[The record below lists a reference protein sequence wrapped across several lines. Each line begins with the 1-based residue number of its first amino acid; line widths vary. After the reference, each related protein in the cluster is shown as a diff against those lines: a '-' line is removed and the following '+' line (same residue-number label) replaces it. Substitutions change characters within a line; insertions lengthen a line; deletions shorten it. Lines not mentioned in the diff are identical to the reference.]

1 MKRIASAAALVIAG
15 FSAAAAAEDSTIV
28 SKPSVTVFH
37 EFGNI
42 VHGTDQAALEFNDY
56 FLQRSGVWVNF
67 KAVRNERLTLNATV
81 GGIYWNPTYNEN
93 ASSESFLRYFAAAA
107 PRASATYAFGDPA
120 DPTVSVEAGM
130 FPYKYND
137 HTHNL
142 GEYLF
147 RSTAY
152 PTQVFTGGLTW
163 VDVNRAQV
171 TGVRVTHNA
180 VPMFSHDAIVSFET
194 DQLPYY
200 DLNFTYMARAKVGK
214 ALKVNAGIQFA
225 RLLPV
230 KPSVTNSD
238 DFPHNRHFNF
248 DGEDYILEADYYDQ
262 RLKTATSASDSARFN
277 EGKALATELKTLV
290 DGGMSMNSAL
300 DSMERAHPGAS
311 TNSSW
316 DNYNMQSTKL
326 AASFSFDPKALVGD
340 LGLLGSQDLIL
351 YGEAALLGVKNYPVL
366 YEDRLERTVA
376 MIGFNVPTFRLLD
389 VLAVEAEW
397 FGSRQP
403 NSSQVS
409 QQTLVKNSP
418 ELLQPLPLPS
428 IFNSQLPDGYDPEDW
443 EKDNVKWSV
452 FARRQLVKG
461 YFLDAQVAS
470 DNARGWVYPSGR
482 RYWAYFRS
490 PSDWYWM
497 MKLSVNI

>member
-1 MKRIASAAALVIAG
+1 MQRFLPAAALLIAG
-15 FSAAAAAEDSTIV
+15 IAPVHAEDTTVV

-42 VHGTDQAALEFNDY
+42 MHGTDQAALRFHDY
-56 FLQRSGVWVNF
+56 FVQRSGVWVNF
-67 KAVRNERLTLNATV
+67 KAVRNERLSLNATV
-81 GGIYWNPTYNEN
+81 GGVYWNPTYNEN

-107 PRASATYAFGDPA
+107 PRASATYVFGEVA
-120 DPTVSVEAGM
+120 DPVVTVEAGM

-137 HTHNL
+137 QTHNL

-152 PTQVFTGGLTW
+152 PTQIFTGGLTW

-171 TGVRVTHNA
+171 TGVRVSNKIND
-180 VPMFSHDAIVSFET
+180 MFSHDGIVSFET

-200 DLNFTYMARAKVGK
+200 DLNFTYMAKAKVGK

-238 DFPHNRHFNF
+238 NFAHNRYFSF
-248 DGEDYILEADYYDQ
+248 DGDDYILESDYYDQ
-262 RLKTATSASDSARFN
+262 RLKTTTSASDSARFN
-277 EGKALATELKTLV
+277 KGKALATELKGLV
-290 DGGMSMNSAL
+290 DDGMSMNAAL
-300 DSMERAHPGAS
+300 DSMESAHGTS
-311 TNSSW
+311 GSSW
-316 DNYNMQSTKL
+316 GNYNMQSTKL

-340 LGLLGSQDLIL
+340 FGLLGANDLVV

-366 YEDRLERTVA
+366 YENRLERTVA
-376 MIGFNVPTFRLLD
+376 MLGVNVPTFKVLD

-403 NSSQVS
+403 NSSAIS
-409 QQTLVKNSP
+409 QQTLVKNSQ

-428 IFNSQLPDGYDPEDW
+428 IFSSQLPDGYDPQDW
-443 EKDNVKWSV
+443 KKDDIKWSV

-461 YFLDAQVAS
+461 YNLEAQVAS